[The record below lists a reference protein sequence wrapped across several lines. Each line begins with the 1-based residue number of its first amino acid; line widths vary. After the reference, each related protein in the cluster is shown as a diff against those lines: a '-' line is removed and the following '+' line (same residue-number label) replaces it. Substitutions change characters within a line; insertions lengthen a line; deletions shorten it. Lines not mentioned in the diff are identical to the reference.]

1 MESWKT
7 KGLALGLLWLRV
19 LAGLGIMTHGFGK
32 LFSGRIV
39 GFTESVA
46 SLGFPFPAF
55 FAWGAAL
62 SEFLGGLCMVAG
74 LFTRLGAASVF
85 VTMTVAVFVRHGG
98 DPFAVK
104 ELALAYWTAAGAVF
118 LSGPGPFSLDKVRGG
133 E

>member
-1 MESWKT
+1 MENWKT

-19 LAGLGIMTHGFGK
+19 LAGLGIATHGFGK
-32 LFSGRIV
+32 LFSGRIE
-39 GFTESVA
+39 GFAASVA
-46 SLGFPFPAF
+46 ALGFPFPAF
-55 FAWGAAL
+55 FAWAAAL
-62 SEFLGGLCMVAG
+62 SEFLGGLCMAAG

-85 VTMTVAVFVRHGG
+85 VTMTVAVFVRHAA
-98 DPFAVK
+98 DPLAVK